1 MWSLLGEECTVS
13 PMCRLM
19 CAKARLRFSVCEGRV
34 RKARSSR
41 RRRRGRRATGDA
53 ARRLAGPSGP
63 PPPARAR
70 PPRSTRR
77 PRRRDAR
84 CALWLFWLYAGAVRS
99 HTLKRKKGRLVALPG
114 LHGFGGPRRGG
125 FAMELSSGLVVGWG
139 AGGAGRHR
147 RGVPVRC
154 CTRCDNDDEAWHWAA
169 GPALSSAQH
178 QHGGNGLLTLT
189 AAAALQGRPPAL

>member
-1 MWSLLGEECTVS
+1 
-13 PMCRLM
+13 MCRLM

-41 RRRRGRRATGDA
+41 RRRRGRRDGTPRDARAPRGSGRRGA
-53 ARRLAGPSGP
+53 ARAG
-63 PPPARAR
+63 AAAIH
-70 PPRSTRR
+70 TRR